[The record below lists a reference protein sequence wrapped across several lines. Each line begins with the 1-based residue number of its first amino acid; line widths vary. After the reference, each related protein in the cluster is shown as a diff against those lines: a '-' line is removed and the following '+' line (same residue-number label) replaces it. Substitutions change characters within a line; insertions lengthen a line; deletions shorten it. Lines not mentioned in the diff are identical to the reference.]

1 MLCFSLGSKNGI
13 ILILQKKLRRREIK
27 PFSHSH
33 TAGRWQSWDWIL
45 AIISVSHRQS
55 MIVLSAKSV
64 QGLSPIV
71 LTATTWSRQ
80 QACLVGLGLPASTV
94 IPSTESD
101 PVCHSSAQ
109 SPLVASQP
117 SQQSQVLTRWSPSPS
132 LTSEPSGLL
141 ASGSL
146 GPLSPPR
153 PQGFTGLFPAWNVF
167 LQASAICSA
176 PLLQVL
182 CSDVS
187 QKGLPLCGRGNCL
200 SLYRKSHTP
209 ITSWFYPPFNF

>member
-1 MLCFSLGSKNGI
+1 MSCFYLGSKDGI

-80 QACLVGLGLPASTV
+80 QACLVSLGLPASTV
-94 IPSTESD
+94 IPSAEHD
-101 PVCHSSAQ
+101 PFCHSSTQ
-109 SPLVASQP
+109 SPLG
-117 SQQSQVLTRWSPSPS
+117 LPSPVSKATS
-132 LTSEPSGLL
+132 LPG
-141 ASGSL
+141 G
-146 GPLSPPR
+146 
-153 PQGFTGLFPAWNVF
+153 
-167 LQASAICSA
+167 LQA
-176 PLLQVL
+176 P
-182 CSDVS
+182 
-187 QKGLPLCGRGNCL
+187 R
-200 SLYRKSHTP
+200 
-209 ITSWFYPPFNF
+209 